1 MKNFVS
7 GFIAIV
13 GPTNS
18 GKSTLLNQ
26 LAGQKISIVS
36 PKVQTTYRGVSG
48 IIHHSTG
55 QYIFTDT
62 PGYQRHPDRVARLL
76 NTVADQKASACDAAM
91 WVFDASNK
99 RVFSQVIALKNKI
112 SQLKGQSESICV
124 LNKVDKCPKL
134 ELLPLIQSV
143 WELGL
148 FKEVIPV
155 SAKTGNGV
163 ERLIQV
169 AQEIL
174 PEGSA
179 LYPEGTLSD
188 RGLDFLVT
196 ETIREKIYR
205 VTHQEVPYSTWIE
218 LEDLEREEE
227 DDDEARKVPTLLAK
241 IHVDSDS
248 KKGILIGKKGERLKQ
263 IGIEAR
269 KDIEKLLKKQV
280 CLKLH
285 VHVQQ
290 KWKEDSKF
298 VNRYLELNS

>member
-7 GFIAIV
+7 GFVAIV

-48 IIHHSTG
+48 IVHHSTG

-99 RVFSQVIALKNKI
+99 RVFSQIMALKNKI
-112 SQLKGQSESICV
+112 SQLKGQSETICI
-124 LNKVDKCPKL
+124 LNKVDKCHKL
-134 ELLPLIQSV
+134 ALLPLIQSI

-148 FKEVIPV
+148 FREVIPV

-188 RGLDFLVT
+188 RGMDFLIT

-205 VTHQEVPYSTWIE
+205 ATHQEVPYSTWIE
-218 LEDLEREEE
+218 LEEMEEE
-227 DDDEARKVPTLLAK
+227 DDEELSKVPTLLVK

-248 KKGILIGKKGERLKQ
+248 KKGILIGKQGERLKQ

-269 KDIEKLLKKQV
+269 KDIEKLLGKQV

-285 VHVQQ
+285 VHVQP